1 MSLDSCGVFQIAIAD
16 DHPVV
21 SRGLEVLLESRANMK
36 LCGHAASA
44 LELERLLEVT
54 NPDLLILDLSLGSA
68 YGVPLLHKLRSE
80 KPTLKVIVFSMY
92 SDAGVVQA
100 ALAAGASA
108 YVCKQDPPADLLA
121 ALDFVLD
128 GGQRGGRAENGIV
141 PTGSCNALPETL
153 LTPREVTVF
162 ELLGDGHKT
171 SEIAARLFVS
181 VKTIE
186 SHREN
191 IKAKLDLTSAQQLI
205 AFAARTNAARR
216 GFQMSS

>member
-1 MSLDSCGVFQIAIAD
+1 
-16 DHPVV
+16 
-21 SRGLEVLLESRANMK
+21 MK

-128 GGQRGGRAENGIV
+128 GGQRGGRAEDGIER
-141 PTGSCNALPETL
+141 TGSCNALPETL